1 MIRVRGKACQRGRCV
16 RRSGQN
22 RERRPCRSAA
32 ESAHENA
39 FGQIRR
45 RIDQRFADS
54 PEVVEEVGIAARR
67 AGVGAPCRGYADSP
81 KVGNIVA
88 AAALVRSWAGRRTL
102 QDKAPSPGPS
112 PSGGGRRP
120 QGRQERENVTG
131 LQCGN
136 ERNWRVCERL
146 YRLLAVTFSLF
157 RHPPRGGSAD
167 ATFPRWGKEGETRSG
182 PVGGG
187 GFLFVLSAKCSRVS
201 QREHP
206 CREAAHER
214 HEEKDKCPYSEDT
227 CPFLLTH
234 RPRRQSCQTLPA
246 A

>member
-1 MIRVRGKACQRGRCV
+1 M
-16 RRSGQN
+16 RRSGQS

-32 ESAHENA
+32 ESPHENA

-67 AGVGAPCRGYADSP
+67 AGVGAPYRGYADSP

-102 QDKAPSPGPS
+102 QNKASSPIPS
-112 PSGGGRRP
+112 PSGGGCRP
-120 QGRQERENVTG
+120 QGRPERENMTG
-131 LQCGN
+131 PQCGN

-167 ATFPRWGKEGETRSG
+167 ATFPRWGKEGGKKQATASVGAGVPDGPRSTRERLASTYG
-182 PVGGG
+182 K
-187 GFLFVLSAKCSRVS
+187 SAHAR
-201 QREHP
+201 
-206 CREAAHER
+206 
-214 HEEKDKCPYSEDT
+214 
-227 CPFLLTH
+227 
-234 RPRRQSCQTLPA
+234 
-246 A
+246 

>member
-16 RRSGQN
+16 RGSGQS

-32 ESAHENA
+32 ESPHENA

-67 AGVGAPCRGYADSP
+67 AGVGAPYRGYADSP

-102 QDKAPSPGPS
+102 QNKAPSPGPS
-112 PSGGGRRP
+112 PSGGGCRP
-120 QGRQERENVTG
+120 QGRPERENVTG

-167 ATFPRWGKEGETRSG
+167 ATFPRWGKEGGTRSG

-187 GFLFVLSAKCSRVS
+187 VPTPPQQRRVFNKRSANPHIPG
-201 QREHP
+201 RE
-206 CREAAHER
+206 CRG
-214 HEEKDKCPYSEDT
+214 
-227 CPFLLTH
+227 
-234 RPRRQSCQTLPA
+234 RRSLPG
-246 A
+246 